1 MDIIGPVGNYSGRV
15 NECEDMPLVAADY
28 QHLAPSTCLQTLAAQ
43 PPQPTHNFFLEN
55 KKHFPNKPPNMNKT
69 HSSQKDRV
77 IVVTM
82 IISGH

>member
-1 MDIIGPVGNYSGRV
+1 
-15 NECEDMPLVAADY
+15 MPLVAADY

-55 KKHFPNKPPNMNKT
+55 NKKIPNKPPNTNKT
-69 HSSQKDRV
+69 HSSQKGRV

-82 IISGH
+82 GISGH